1 MTSCPM
7 TFGRLVP
14 CGVTLKKEDG
24 PPLGTVFRRDTSN
37 AGGELTNILKRLVEH
52 TAIAIAGGVICSML
66 AGLAF
71 DGVLCALGSEGTIR
85 RLASAWYGP
94 AIWWPGTLGFFVNRR
109 MLHRAACFV
118 WLPGLVWLAL
128 GILSMATSSGP
139 VEMSSMAHLRVEL
152 FPMTRSDY
160 DACALNQCLGPLLW
174 TWPALSAVTYSI
186 GAALGLLSQSDRRSA
201 YDHFEYLTILSLK

>member
-1 MTSCPM
+1 M
-7 TFGRLVP
+7 TFGRLAP
-14 CGVTLKKEDG
+14 CGVTLKKRG
-24 PPLGTVFRRDTSN
+24 WPPLGTLLRRDNSN
-37 AGGELTNILKRLVEH
+37 AGGELTNIVKRLVEH

-94 AIWWPGTLGFFVNRR
+94 AIWWPGILGFFVNRR
-109 MLHRAACFV
+109 MFHRAACFV
-118 WLPGLVWLAL
+118 WLPGLLWLAL
-128 GILSMATSSGP
+128 GILSMATSWGP
-139 VEMSSMAHLRVEL
+139 VEMSSMTHLRVEL

-160 DACALNQCLGPLLW
+160 DGCALNQCLGPLLW

-186 GAALGLLSQSDRRSA
+186 GAALGLPSQSDRRSA
-201 YDHFEYLTILSLK
+201 SDHFGYLTILSLK

>member
-1 MTSCPM
+1 
-7 TFGRLVP
+7 
-14 CGVTLKKEDG
+14 
-24 PPLGTVFRRDTSN
+24 
-37 AGGELTNILKRLVEH
+37 
-52 TAIAIAGGVICSML
+52 ML

-128 GILSMATSSGP
+128 GILSMATS
-139 VEMSSMAHLRVEL
+139 VEMLSMTHLRVEL

-160 DACALNQCLGPLLW
+160 DGCALNQCLGPLLW

-186 GAALGLLSQSDRRSA
+186 GAALGLPSQSDRRSA
-201 YDHFEYLTILSLK
+201 SDHFEYLTILSLK

>member
-1 MTSCPM
+1 M
-7 TFGRLVP
+7 
-14 CGVTLKKEDG
+14 
-24 PPLGTVFRRDTSN
+24 
-37 AGGELTNILKRLVEH
+37 TNILKRLVEH
-52 TAIAIAGGVICSML
+52 TAIAMAGGVICSML

-128 GILSMATSSGP
+128 GILSMATSWGS
-139 VEMSSMAHLRVEL
+139 VEMSSMTHLRVEL

-160 DACALNQCLGPLLW
+160 DGCALNQCLGPLLW

>member
-1 MTSCPM
+1 M
-7 TFGRLVP
+7 
-14 CGVTLKKEDG
+14 
-24 PPLGTVFRRDTSN
+24 
-37 AGGELTNILKRLVEH
+37 TNILKRLVEH

-128 GILSMATSSGP
+128 GIQSILSMATSWGP
-139 VEMSSMAHLRVEL
+139 VEMSSMTHLRVEL

-160 DACALNQCLGPLLW
+160 DGCALNQCLGPLLW